1 MFNIRIMRK
10 LQTAS
15 NIFYKAKAMRT
26 TKKKGF
32 GQAHLKRLK
41 TLPSGAKENLHLWQ
55 QLSPQGVSH
64 FFFNILIYKS
74 KNAVFFANKL
84 KIPWNIF
91 SFTLWKVN
99 KNSNEIRMKAEK
111 PKVLEKHN

>member
-41 TLPSGAKENLHLWQ
+41 TLPSGAKENLHL
-55 QLSPQGVSH
+55 
-64 FFFNILIYKS
+64 
-74 KNAVFFANKL
+74 
-84 KIPWNIF
+84 
-91 SFTLWKVN
+91 
-99 KNSNEIRMKAEK
+99 
-111 PKVLEKHN
+111 